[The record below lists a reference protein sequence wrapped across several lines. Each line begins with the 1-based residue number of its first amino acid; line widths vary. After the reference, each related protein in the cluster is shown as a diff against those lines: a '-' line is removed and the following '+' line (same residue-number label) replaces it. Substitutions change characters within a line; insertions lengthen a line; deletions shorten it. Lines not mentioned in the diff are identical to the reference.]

1 MRLFITTALLCTVVL
16 VSRAADDSAKKD
28 DDAKPAAVKEPE
40 LRSELLRRFKVDQ
53 AARQGTV
60 DWEKKNGTNGDVV
73 EEKLS
78 AEQKAEYKKLIE
90 TVLKADEEDTA
101 WLKEVV
107 SKHGWPSSSLVGKEG
122 AFDAWLLVQHA
133 DADPK
138 FQRQCLDLMTKLPKG
153 EVQKDNLA
161 LLTDRV
167 LLAEGKKQIYGT
179 QFEITGGKLVPKNL
193 EDPDNVDKRRAEVGM
208 EPLAKYLEN
217 SAKFYGVSPTK

>member
-1 MRLFITTALLCTVVL
+1 MRLLITTLLLCTVAL
-16 VSRAADDSAKKD
+16 VARAGDDN
-28 DDAKPAAVKEPE
+28 AKPEAVKEPE
-40 LRSELLRRFKVDQ
+40 LRSELIRRFKTDQ
-53 AARQGTV
+53 AARQATV
-60 DWEKKNGTNGDVV
+60 DWEKKNGANGEVV
-73 EEKLS
+73 VEKLS
-78 AEQKAEYKKLIE
+78 AEQKVEYQKLVDA
-90 TVLKADEEDTA
+90 VLAADKEDTA

-107 SKHGWPSSSLVGKEG
+107 AKHGWPSISMVGGE
-122 AFDAWLLVQHA
+122 ASIAAWLLVQHA

-179 QFEITGGKLVPKNL
+179 QFEITDGKLVPRDL
-193 EDPDNVDKRRAEVGM
+193 EDPDNVDKRRAEVGL

-217 SAKFYGVSPTK
+217 AAKFYGVSPTK